1 MRNFPLVT
9 EEKEEL
15 EEAKDAE
22 GEEKEEGWEEEFND
36 VASNAEIID
45 PDIVVTPPKT
55 KDAAPRQIKR
65 IKMVALKSAMTSD
78 SAPIV
83 NKLLNGKQLE
93 ALKPEEL
100 DVVFHTASKMIAK
113 VRDSK
118 VQKSTVDA
126 KSYFKGISSEIG
138 EINKAN
144 KNFWKK

>member
-1 MRNFPLVT
+1 MI
-9 EEKEEL
+9 EL
-15 EEAKDAE
+15 KKKIDQFIRTGNSAVSDVEE

-93 ALKPEEL
+93 ELKSSEL
-100 DVVFHTASKMIAK
+100 DSVFFLLMGKILLMISVMA
-113 VRDSK
+113 
-118 VQKSTVDA
+118 A
-126 KSYFKGISSEIG
+126 EI
-138 EINKAN
+138 
-144 KNFWKK
+144 

>member
-1 MRNFPLVT
+1 
-9 EEKEEL
+9 
-15 EEAKDAE
+15 
-22 GEEKEEGWEEEFND
+22 
-36 VASNAEIID
+36 
-45 PDIVVTPPKT
+45 
-55 KDAAPRQIKR
+55 
-65 IKMVALKSAMTSD
+65 MVALKSAMTSD

-93 ALKPEEL
+93 ALKSSEL
-100 DVVFHTASKMIAK
+100 DSVFFTASKMIAR

-144 KNFWKK
+144 KNFWKNRGGF